1 VARHSGRTQSCSAR
15 EARSRR
21 SHGRKFLEVAEI
33 AASEKDQDPEYASAA
48 ASLAVLAGV
57 AASDAA
63 CCKALR
69 ERSRS
74 ADHHDAAALLRHIT
88 PGGSAAARQL
98 HKLIDLKD
106 TAHYG
111 FLDVSPADLR
121 KALRQ
126 SRALLE
132 FADDVLS
139 RE

>member
-1 VARHSGRTQSCSAR
+1 MARRSNRTQPCSAR

-21 SHGRKFLEVAEI
+21 SHARKFLEVAEI
-33 AASEKDQDPEYASAA
+33 AANERDQDPDYASAA
-48 ASLAVLAGV
+48 TSLAVLAGI

-63 CCKALR
+63 CCKALS

-74 ADHHDAAALLRHIT
+74 ADHHDAEALLRQIA
-88 PGGSAAARQL
+88 PGGTAASRQL
-98 HKLIDLKD
+98 RKLIELKD

-111 FLDVSPADLR
+111 LFDVSPADLR

-126 SRALLE
+126 SRALLK